1 MKTAVIITA
10 RLNSSRLPE
19 KILLPLNGKTVLEH
33 LIDRAL
39 VTKVDE
45 VILAIPNTEE
55 HKKLADIALAKG
67 IKVYGGSLND
77 RLDRIYR
84 AAEFYGIEAVASMD
98 GDDPFCDP
106 YLMELGLRQLDERWL
121 DVVTV
126 SPGMIVGAFTLAVRT
141 STLRKAVELKD
152 GDVSEDLMQYIRPI
166 TDRASFLDVDDK
178 IYYDDSYRLTLDY
191 PEDYEFFKAVFEWMD
206 KEPTTVSMKSILT
219 VLNYGNP
226 SIKEINA
233 FRRQNWIDNKVGMK

>member
-1 MKTAVIITA
+1 MRTAVIITA

-45 VILAIPNTEE
+45 VILAIPNDED
-55 HKKLADIALAKG
+55 HRRLADIAIAKG

-84 AAEFYGIEAVASMD
+84 AAAFYGIEAVASMD

-106 YLMELGLRQLDERWL
+106 YLMELGLKQLDERWL
-121 DVVTV
+121 DAVTV
-126 SPGMIVGAFTLAVRT
+126 SPDMIVGAFTLAVRT
-141 STLRKAVELKD
+141 STLKKAVDLKD
-152 GDVSEDLMQYIRPI
+152 SDVSEDFMQYIRPI
-166 TDRASFLDVDDK
+166 TDRVSFLQVNDHRYFNGD
-178 IYYDDSYRLTLDY
+178 IRLTLDY
-191 PEDYEFFKAVFEWMD
+191 PEDYAFFTKVFLAIGMDENILPVIEIREFLRAW
-206 KEPTTVSMKSILT
+206 P
-219 VLNYGNP
+219 
-226 SIKEINA
+226 EIVQINSH
-233 FRRQNWIDNKVGMK
+233 RRQNWIDNKVGMK

>member
-39 VTKVDE
+39 VTRVDE
-45 VILAIPNTEE
+45 VILAIPNDED
-55 HKKLADIALAKG
+55 HRRLADIAIAKG

-84 AAEFYGIEAVASMD
+84 AAAFYGVEAVASMD

-106 YLMELGLRQLDERWL
+106 YLMELGLKQLEERWM
-121 DVVTV
+121 DAVTV
-126 SPGMIVGAFTLAVRT
+126 SPDMIVGAFTLAVRT
-141 STLRKAVELKD
+141 STLKKAVDLKD

-166 TDRASFLDVDDK
+166 TDRVAFLDIDWPEFLDNEL
-178 IYYDDSYRLTLDY
+178 RLTLDY
-191 PEDYEFFKAVFEWMD
+191 HEDYQFFSRVFHEL
-206 KEPTTVSMKSILT
+206 EIYSNTLPLLEIVSF
-219 VLNYGNP
+219 LNE
-226 SIKEINA
+226 SADIVAINSH
-233 FRRQNWIDNKVGMK
+233 RRQNWIDNKVGMK

>member
-39 VTKVDE
+39 ATKVDE
-45 VILAIPNTEE
+45 VILAIPNDED
-55 HKKLADIALAKG
+55 HRRLADIAIAKG

-84 AAEFYGIEAVASMD
+84 AAAFYGIEAVASMD

-106 YLMELGLRQLDERWL
+106 YLMELGLRQLEERWF
-121 DVVTV
+121 DAVTV
-126 SPGMIVGAFTLAVRT
+126 SPDMIVGSFTLAVRT
-141 STLRKAVELKD
+141 STLKKAVDLKD

-166 TDRASFLDVDDK
+166 TDRVGLLDVENS
-178 IYYDDSYRLTLDY
+178 IFYNHEIRLTLDY
-191 PEDYEFFKAVFEWMD
+191 HEDYQFFGKVFHEMGIDTNIVPLFEILEF
-206 KEPTTVSMKSILT
+206 
-219 VLNYGNP
+219 LNRRND
-226 SIKEINA
+226 IVDINA
-233 FRRQNWIDNKVGMK
+233 FRRQNWIDNKGGMK

>member
-39 VTKVDE
+39 ITKVDE
-45 VILAIPNTEE
+45 VILAIPNDED
-55 HKKLADIALAKG
+55 HKRLADIAVAKG

-84 AAEFYGIEAVASMD
+84 ASAFYGIEAVASMD

-106 YLMELGLRQLDERWL
+106 YLMELGLKQLEERWL
-121 DVVTV
+121 DAVTV
-126 SPGMIVGAFTLAVRT
+126 SPDMIVGAFTLAVKT
-141 STLRKAVELKD
+141 STLKKAVDLKD

-166 TDRASFLDVDDK
+166 TDRVGFLQTGNP
-178 IYYDDSYRLTLDY
+178 IYHNTELRLTLDY
-191 PEDYEFFKAVFEWMD
+191 PEDYDFFREVFYEMEFKDNVTPLVRIAEF
-206 KEPTTVSMKSILT
+206 LT
-219 VLNYGNP
+219 SNP
-226 SIKEINA
+226 ELKEINA
-233 FRRQNWIDNKVGMK
+233 FRRQNWIDNKVGMR

>member
-1 MKTAVIITA
+1 LKTAVIITA

-45 VILAIPNTEE
+45 VILAIPNDED
-55 HKKLADIALAKG
+55 HKRLAEIALAKG

-84 AAEFYGIEAVASMD
+84 AADFYGIEAVASMD

-106 YLMELGLRQLDERWL
+106 YLMERGLKQLEERWL
-121 DVVTV
+121 DAVTV
-126 SPGMIVGAFTLAVRT
+126 SPDMIVGAFTLAVRT
-141 STLRKAVELKD
+141 SILKKAVDLKD

-166 TDRASFLDVDDK
+166 TDRVAFLDVDDK
-178 IYYDDSYRLTLDY
+178 IYYDNSIRLTLDY
-191 PEDYEFFKAVFEWMD
+191 QEDYEFFKKVFEHLEGDYSQW
-206 KEPTTVSMKSILT
+206 PLT
-219 VLNYGNP
+219 YFIDWISRRP
-226 SIKEINA
+226 EIKEINA